1 MVSFFLRMSLLCYL
15 RNEDRHYT
23 VGKDLPDTNMV
34 PLTPRKMPRQTRTW
48 IQAILLKSVR
58 NRILQKLT
66 LEIEN
71 NAFESNVVTKLP
83 TSAVFIHASLCLL
96 SLYLCLQLFSGRF
109 ALHHLFQ
116 KIYTCVWLE
125 INVETKFYPH
135 PPTFPSQSLFL
146 LSISCCSVFPQKLV
160 GGVS

>member
-1 MVSFFLRMSLLCYL
+1 MSLLRYL
-15 RNEDRHYT
+15 RNENRHYT
-23 VGKDLPDTNMV
+23 VGWHLPDTNMV
-34 PLTPRKMPRQTRTW
+34 PLTPRKMPRQTRPW
-48 IQAILLKSVR
+48 IQPILLKSVR
-58 NRILQKLT
+58 ILQKLN

-71 NAFESNVVTKLP
+71 NVFETNVVTKLP
-83 TSAVFIHASLCLL
+83 TSAFFIPASLCLL

-135 PPTFPSQSLFL
+135 PLAFPSQQFLCFLFPVA
-146 LSISCCSVFPQKLV
+146 VFFPKLV
-160 GGVS
+160 GDVIWC

>member
-1 MVSFFLRMSLLCYL
+1 
-15 RNEDRHYT
+15 
-23 VGKDLPDTNMV
+23 MV

-58 NRILQKLT
+58 ILQKLN

-71 NAFESNVVTKLP
+71 NVFETN
-83 TSAVFIHASLCLL
+83 AVFIPASLYLL
-96 SLYLCLQLFSGRF
+96 SLYLCFQLFSGRF

-116 KIYTCVWLE
+116 KLYTCVWFE

-135 PPTFPSQSLFL
+135 PLTFASQQFLCFLFP
-146 LSISCCSVFPQKLV
+146 IAVFFFPNWLVVLADVNKLV
-160 GGVS
+160 LAQSVLVGVNPIRVNSAPALSLLLTLPGQL